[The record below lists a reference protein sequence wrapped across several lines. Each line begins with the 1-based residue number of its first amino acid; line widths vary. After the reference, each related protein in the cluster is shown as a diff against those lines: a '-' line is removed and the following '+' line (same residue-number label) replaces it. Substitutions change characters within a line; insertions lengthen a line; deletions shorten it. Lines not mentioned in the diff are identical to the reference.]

1 LVLPARHR
9 TTTAIICALHAS
21 DPQTKVGS
29 VQLTVGSTQLL
40 YTLSKGVALW
50 TPVPQLPTASCSTA

>member
-9 TTTAIICALHAS
+9 TTTAIICALRAS

-40 YTLSKGVALW
+40 
-50 TPVPQLPTASCSTA
+50 